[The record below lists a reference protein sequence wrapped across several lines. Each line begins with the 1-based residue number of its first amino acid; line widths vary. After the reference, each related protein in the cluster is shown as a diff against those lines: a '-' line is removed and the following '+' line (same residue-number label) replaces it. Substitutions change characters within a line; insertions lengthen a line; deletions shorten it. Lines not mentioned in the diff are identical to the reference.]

1 MIYLKIGNAY
11 MARPALMAV
20 FFNPVWITEARLYK
34 YISEAI
40 NTLRIEPND
49 RWLDVGCGSRP
60 YESLFPR
67 GTYIGVDV
75 ADSGRPESMKKPDFF
90 YDGQVLPFEDKSVD
104 GVICTQVLEHV
115 RNPDVLLSEICRV
128 LSQGGVLVLSAPFLW
143 EEHEEPYDYFRFTSF
158 GFRELLMRS
167 GFEVISVQKTTGL
180 LETVAQVLSVYVVNN
195 LSLPIRGWRR
205 MMSFLVC
212 CPIQLG
218 GMLLQRLLPDQKKL
232 FLDCVIVARRK
243 V

>member
-1 MIYLKIGNAY
+1 
-11 MARPALMAV
+11 MAHPALLTIL
-20 FFNPVWITEARLYK
+20 FNPVWITETRLYK

-40 NTLRIEPND
+40 NTLQIKSGD

-60 YESLFPR
+60 YEPLFPC

-75 ADSGRPESMKKPDFF
+75 AVSGRSAGMKMPDYF
-90 YDGQVLPFEDKSVD
+90 YDGEMLPFEDKSFD
-104 GVICTQVLEHV
+104 GVLCTQVLEHV
-115 RNPDVLLSEICRV
+115 RNPGALLSEICRV
-128 LSQGGVLVLSAPFLW
+128 LKQGGVLVLSAPFLW
-143 EEHEEPYDYFRFTSF
+143 EEHEEPYDFFRFTSF

-167 GFEVISVQKTTGL
+167 GFEVISMKKTSGL
-180 LETVAQVLSVYVVNN
+180 LEAVAQVLSVYVVGN

-205 MMSFLVC
+205 MLAFFIC

-218 GMLLQRLLPDQKKL
+218 GLLLQQILPDQKKL
-232 FLDCVIVARRK
+232 FLDCVIVARRR